1 MNTNKVPE
9 VSIALT
15 SYDHEE
21 FIAECLDS
29 ILSQEVDFEYEIV
42 IGEDLSKDNTRKIIY
57 QYLDKYPNIRLLE
70 RKKNLGYTRNFDDT
84 MQQCRGKYIAI
95 FDGDDIMLPG
105 KLQKQ
110 KEALDQHPEWVL
122 VGHQMDAFED
132 NTRKIIRTIEP
143 KKYKP
148 HYNIE
153 DLIKWGSFFANSSKM
168 FRKTAYPEYGINP
181 QIKYIADWAVTLD
194 IVSKGKIG
202 FIWEKLA
209 LYRVHGV
216 SIMQSIKGVA
226 DFEDKKTIIE
236 DFTYNHPAI
245 NKSWFNNQWAYAFMV
260 KGIDELIAEKRT
272 QALYSLLKS
281 ITSNPLYSITPYYY
295 LLMLVSPSFFRHR
308 LVPKKYYR
316 N

>member
-1 MNTNKVPE
+1 MNTSRIPE

-15 SYDHEE
+15 TYNHEA

-29 ILSQEVDFEYEIV
+29 ILTQEVDFVYEII
-42 IGEDLSKDNTRKIIY
+42 IGEDLSKDNTQKIIY

-70 RKKNLGYTRNFDDT
+70 RKANLGYTRNFDDT

-122 VGHQMDAFED
+122 VGHQMDAFES

-168 FRKTAYPEYGINP
+168 FRKTAYPEHGINP
-181 QIKYIADWAVTLD
+181 QIKHIADWAVTLD